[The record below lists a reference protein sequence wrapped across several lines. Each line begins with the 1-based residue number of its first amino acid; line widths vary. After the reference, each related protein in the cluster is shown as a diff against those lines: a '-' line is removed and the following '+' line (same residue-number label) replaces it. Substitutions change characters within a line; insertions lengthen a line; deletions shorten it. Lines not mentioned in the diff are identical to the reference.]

1 MGRELCRPRERAL
14 AGLFHELLP
23 TEEAEQ
29 RQVAIPQV
37 ELDPRGVWRVSA
49 GPLVE
54 VDHPRL
60 APLEVYAPAA
70 PGCAYGGFVGYAG
83 SPFLFAHGRSLPA
96 VSESDLANFA
106 SNGVLRSSLR
116 VGLPLDRRHGWL
128 RGCYLIRVTV

>member
-1 MGRELCRPRERAL
+1 MGRGLCRPREWAL

-37 ELDPRGVWRVSA
+37 ELDPRGVWRGSA
-49 GPLVE
+49 RPLGE

-60 APLEVYAPAA
+60 APLEIYAPAA

-83 SPFLFAHGRSLPA
+83 SPYLFAHGRSLPA
-96 VSESDLANFA
+96 VSEAEPANFGLKLSEKGA
-106 SNGVLRSSLR
+106 NNTLSVDL
-116 VGLPLDRRHGWL
+116 VGMPGPKRAE
-128 RGCYLIRVTV
+128 